1 MLLVMRKLITAQ
13 LNVVLGFQKHLF
25 LSVIN
30 NLILQWGTYK
40 ESTGESD
47 IKYFPIA
54 FPNKLLYAHS
64 VDLDN
69 PNSYRST
76 KICWIYADVTYG
88 FLLGQGA
95 DYSPINTNKCIFIGY

>member
-1 MLLVMRKLITAQ
+1 MFGI
-13 LNVVLGFQKHLF
+13 LF
-25 LSVIN
+25 LVIN

-40 ESTGESD
+40 ESAGESD

-64 VDLDN
+64 VDIDN
-69 PNSYRST
+69 GNEYRS
-76 KICWIYADVTYG
+76 KNICWIYSDTTYG
-88 FLLGQGA
+88 FLLGQGD